1 MTKIIQHY
9 ISQQPAYHDYDA
21 HAPVVA
27 ELVNN
32 MITSVDSRLLVEHV
46 GSSSVPGCGGKG
58 YIDLMVVYPDGQLDL
73 AKSALHKLGF
83 QRQQGRDPFPE
94 ERPMRVGS
102 VEHGG
107 RRYPLHVHVIAS
119 DSAEVAVMLSFRDSL
134 RADPALVRAY
144 EEEKRAILK
153 QGVLD
158 GVDYAEKKSKFV
170 ESTLAQRQKPPEEF
184 DSDNTPT

>member
-1 MTKIIQHY
+1 
-9 ISQQPAYHDYDA
+9 
-21 HAPVVA
+21 
-27 ELVNN
+27 
-32 MITSVDSRLLVEHV
+32 MITSLDTRLRVEHI

-58 YIDLMVVYPDGQLDL
+58 YVDLMVVYPSGQLST
-73 AKSALHKLGF
+73 AKSVLQELGF

-102 VEHGG
+102 VEYEG
-107 RRYPLHVHVIAS
+107 RRFPIQVHVIAS
-119 DSAEVAVMLSFRDSL
+119 DSAEVDIMLGFRDSL

-170 ESTLAQRQKPPEEF
+170 EVTLAHRQHEAG
-184 DSDNTPT
+184 SHNTSP